1 MMCRNCRKLW
11 FLHVYIFKQLIMRA
25 AILATLVVLASIIV
39 GVAVVYG
46 AQHAPEIT
54 ICVFISGLWV
64 AFYHRAKKDG
74 I

>member
-1 MMCRNCRKLW
+1 
-11 FLHVYIFKQLIMRA
+11 MRA